1 MGGGENV
8 SVFKA
13 NENKLQGSV
22 LVVVSS
28 WRKKN
33 CKTSCFN

>member
-28 WRKKN
+28 WRKK
-33 CKTSCFN
+33 KL